1 MFAINEFVVPLAD
14 LLLDL
19 FCHQVD
25 GGVEVAFDVL
35 GKEIRATLT
44 HSHGAGKLLFR
55 GASLVALEDDPDFEG
70 ELVEMLKLFD
80 AADEVIFDC
89 LGQGHIVRREN
100 QIHAGI
106 LHRRRIKS
114 SESSFPPAGKLEC
127 GPCFRS
133 ISQVP
138 TKVIA
143 VANQK
148 GGVGKTTTAV
158 NLAACLAAVG
168 RRVLLFDL
176 DPQANATSGLGLEKL
191 EGGSA
196 YRPLLGEGTLLEKI
210 RPTAFEG
217 LEVIPS
223 EVDLCGLDIELARAD
238 NHLQRVAQAIQPV
251 LDTGR
256 FDLLLIDCP
265 PSLGILTLNAFAA
278 ADGVLVPL
286 QCEYY
291 ALEGIS
297 MLNRIMGQLHDSAV
311 NPRLDLLG
319 VVMTMYDSRTKL
331 AQQVV
336 SEVRQ
341 HFGERVF
348 ETMIPRSTRLAEAPS
363 FGKPI
368 IHYDKYSSGS
378 AAYELLAQ
386 EVLVRLDRMNVPAVS
401 T

>member
-1 MFAINEFVVPLAD
+1 
-14 LLLDL
+14 
-19 FCHQVD
+19 
-25 GGVEVAFDVL
+25 
-35 GKEIRATLT
+35 
-44 HSHGAGKLLFR
+44 
-55 GASLVALEDDPDFEG
+55 
-70 ELVEMLKLFD
+70 
-80 AADEVIFDC
+80 
-89 LGQGHIVRREN
+89 
-100 QIHAGI
+100 
-106 LHRRRIKS
+106 
-114 SESSFPPAGKLEC
+114 
-127 GPCFRS
+127 
-133 ISQVP
+133 
-138 TKVIA
+138 
-143 VANQK
+143 
-148 GGVGKTTTAV
+148 
-158 NLAACLAAVG
+158 
-168 RRVLLFDL
+168 
-176 DPQANATSGLGLEKL
+176 
-191 EGGSA
+191 
-196 YRPLLGEGTLLEKI
+196 
-210 RPTAFEG
+210 
-217 LEVIPS
+217 
-223 EVDLCGLDIELARAD
+223 
-238 NHLQRVAQAIQPV
+238 